1 MPAGYAISDLFDTSG
16 VLSRLMGGL
25 ATGGMATGHPSPQA
39 KAMISGMATGGM
51 ATGGMATSPPMPAER
66 QPPSP
71 QSAGGMATGL
81 DERRRR
87 AFLDA
92 PDSLSG
98 ANAVR
103 QVLSDELRSRGGQ
116 PQGGQPQEGQPQGG
130 HPGIRFL
137 DAALGRLPQP
147 PFNPDDAYRA
157 GKAQQA
163 APVGFTGS
171 AGPGIAGSG
180 IAGEGAPAVSR
191 EDIDRWMTHP
201 AGLRARFVN
210 DPLSTPVDLRQKPI
224 VISDDGSNYR
234 SAFAA
239 AGASLGVKPQ
249 TTPAERAFL
258 SGVLG
263 GRDPGTKG
271 DRTRRLP
278 MIDPATLPPVNS
290 AGYAFSPSN
299 PYHSLATGGRR

>member
-1 MPAGYAISDLFDTSG
+1 
-16 VLSRLMGGL
+16 
-25 ATGGMATGHPSPQA
+25 
-39 KAMISGMATGGM
+39 
-51 ATGGMATSPPMPAER
+51 
-66 QPPSP
+66 
-71 QSAGGMATGL
+71 
-81 DERRRR
+81 
-87 AFLDA
+87 
-92 PDSLSG
+92 
-98 ANAVR
+98 
-103 QVLSDELRSRGGQ
+103 
-116 PQGGQPQEGQPQGG
+116 
-130 HPGIRFL
+130 
-137 DAALGRLPQP
+137 LPQP

-171 AGPGIAGSG
+171 AG
-180 IAGEGAPAVSR
+180 AGEGAGPSGAGPSGVAPAVSR
-191 EDIDRWMTHP
+191 EDIDRWMTDP
-201 AGLRARFVN
+201 AGLRARFVS

-224 VISDDGSNYR
+224 VISDDGSDYR

-299 PYHSLATGGRR
+299 PYRTR

>member
-25 ATGGMATGHPSPQA
+25 ATGGMAT
-39 KAMISGMATGGM
+39 
-51 ATGGMATSPPMPAER
+51 SPPMSAERQPAER

-71 QSAGGMATGL
+71 QPTEL

-116 PQGGQPQEGQPQGG
+116 PQGGQPQGGQSQGGQPQGG

-171 AGPGIAGSG
+171 AGSGTAGSG
-180 IAGEGAPAVSR
+180 IAGEGAGPTGAGLAGAAPVVSR
-191 EDIDRWMTHP
+191 EDIDRWMSDP
-201 AGLRARFVN
+201 AGLRARFVS

-224 VISDDGSNYR
+224 VISDDGSAYR

-299 PYHSLATGGRR
+299 PYHSLAAGGRR